1 MPGASRLRT
10 MNPNASIA
18 ADAPLPYGKLRAS
31 ERAGR
36 WIRYPFAT
44 HALAIV
50 ASLTLMPFAHA
61 GPLLLDF
68 SRSEVI
74 QTFRVINDD
83 VMGGVSTSTSHATS
97 DALMFE
103 GVVSLEKNGGFAS
116 LRGPIS
122 FPAESAAL
130 LLKVRGD
137 GQRYKVT
144 LKLDDSPGTGQY
156 QADFVASREW
166 RTLRFMPADFSFSF
180 RGRATAAPIVRFAD
194 VGHFGLLIADRQP
207 GAFKVEITS
216 VLAE

>member
-1 MPGASRLRT
+1 MPGASRPHA
-10 MNPNASIA
+10 MNPYIA
-18 ADAPLPYGKLRAS
+18 ADAPLPSGELRAS

-36 WIRYPFAT
+36 RIRYPFAT

-83 VMGGVSTSTSHATS
+83 VMGGISTSRIHATN
-97 DALMFE
+97 DALVFE
-103 GVVSLEKNGGFAS
+103 GVVSLEQNGGFAS

-137 GQRYKVT
+137 GQRYKLT

-156 QADFVASREW
+156 QADFLASREW
-166 RTLRFMPADFSFSF
+166 QTLRFMPADFRFSF
-180 RGRATAAPIVRFAD
+180 RGRPVAAPMVRFAE
-194 VGHFGLLIADRQP
+194 VRYVGLLIADRQP
-207 GAFKVEITS
+207 GAFKLEVS
-216 VLAE
+216 KVMAE

>member
-1 MPGASRLRT
+1 MPGASRPRAMDAT
-10 MNPNASIA
+10 ANIA
-18 ADAPLPYGKLRAS
+18 GNAPLPSGGLCARK
-31 ERAGR
+31 RAGH
-36 WIRYPFAT
+36 WIPYSFAI
-44 HALAIV
+44 A

-83 VMGGVSTSTSHATS
+83 VMGGVSTSRSQATN
-97 DALMFE
+97 DALVFE
-103 GVVSLEKNGGFAS
+103 GVVSLEKSGGFAS

-144 LKLDDSPGTGQY
+144 LKLDESPGTGQY
-156 QADFVASREW
+156 QADFVAPREW
-166 RTLRFMPADFSFSF
+166 QTLQFMPADFTFSF
-180 RGRATAAPIVRFAD
+180 RGRATAAPMVRFAE
-194 VGHFGLLIADRQP
+194 VRYFGLLIADRQA
-207 GAFKVEITS
+207 GAFKVEVNS
-216 VLAE
+216 VMAE

>member
-1 MPGASRLRT
+1 MPGASRPRT
-10 MNPNASIA
+10 MNANASIA
-18 ADAPLPYGKLRAS
+18 GDAPLPSGGLRAS
-31 ERAGR
+31 ERADR
-36 WIRYPFAT
+36 RIRHPFAI
-44 HALAIV
+44 HALAIA

-83 VMGGVSTSTSHATS
+83 VMGGVSTSRSHATNG
-97 DALMFE
+97 ALVFE

-116 LRGPIS
+116 LRGPII
-122 FPAESAAL
+122 FPVESAAL

-137 GQRYKVT
+137 GKRYKVT

-156 QADFVASREW
+156 QADFVAPREW
-166 RTLRFMPADFSFSF
+166 QTLRFMPADFTYSF
-180 RGRATAAPIVRFAD
+180 RGRATAAPIVRFVD
-194 VGHFGLLIADRQP
+194 VGYFGLLIADRQP
-207 GAFKVEITS
+207 GAFKVEMAS